1 MYRAWAKGRR
11 IRLFKVLFSTAC
23 KNSCK
28 YCAIRRGRKAPRV
41 TWNSEKLVKTFLT
54 LYRKGR
60 VEGFFLSSG
69 VFRDHEEVVEKE
81 VEVATKL
88 KERGFK
94 GYISLRL
101 MPGTP
106 SWLIKETS
114 KVADRTGVNIE
125 APLPEIF
132 YEIAPDKG
140 SYRNDIL
147 KVLDKASRIQPKSGV
162 VTQMIIG
169 LGETDRDV
177 LYTTYRLLK
186 DFKLRRVYYSPFKPV
201 KDTPLENVKPCP
213 SYRSKLLY
221 QAFFLL
227 RDYVFELKD
236 LVSILDD
243 NEMLP
248 KTDDLK
254 TYLAKKVDL
263 KVDLD
268 SASLKDI
275 LKIPGIGLKTA
286 KAIIKLRDNGLQI
299 TPYVLKR
306 LLGVS
311 RFKKVV
317 NFIDYKNTKLLA
329 K

>member
-1 MYRAWAKGRR
+1 MGK
-11 IRLFKVLFSTAC
+11 L
-23 KNSCK
+23 
-28 YCAIRRGRKAPRV
+28 APR
-41 TWNSEKLVKTFLT
+41 NLKKLLSYIKEDPRIVVPPTP
-54 LYRKGR
+54 
-60 VEGFFLSSG
+60 GFDSG
-69 VFRDHEEVVEKE
+69 VHLIGDDKYLVVSTDPCIGVPRRWFGWLLIHYAASDLALFGAKPEFCTINLL
-81 VEVATKL
+81 APPSTK
-88 KERGFK
+88 
-94 GYISLRL
+94 
-101 MPGTP
+101 
-106 SWLIKETS
+106 
-114 KVADRTGVNIE
+114 
-125 APLPEIF
+125 PEIF